1 MPDRSEREL
10 FEAVLAGDNQAFER
24 IYDRY
29 QQRTRLMAW
38 RVSHRPD
45 WVDDLVNETWFRAFR
60 MRKTYKPDRPF
71 AVWMAGILQNVYRE
85 HCRKSPTT
93 LDSAAEVAQAAV
105 GDIEDQS
112 PEKIAAEAE
121 VLEGL
126 NECIARLDG
135 PDTRIIRLRFFDGLT
150 LRAISK
156 EVALPESTIR
166 EIRLP
171 AAYTALRKCLDKKG
185 IRLSEVFPAQDP
197 GSRQ

>member
-185 IRLSEVFPAQDP
+185 IRLSEVFPAQGP
-197 GSRQ
+197 E